1 MDAGALEEAVGIALA
16 RLAEDGADLIVLN
29 KFGLSETQGRGFR
42 ALIVDAL
49 GRDVPVLVGLT
60 DAHQSAFERF
70 ADGTAISLPPDEDA
84 IFAWCKAVIRSS
96 PALAEEA

>member
-60 DAHQSAFERF
+60 DATNLPLNDLRMVRPSPCHPTRTQY
-70 ADGTAISLPPDEDA
+70 SLGARRLSD
-84 IFAWCKAVIRSS
+84 RR
-96 PALAEEA
+96 LH